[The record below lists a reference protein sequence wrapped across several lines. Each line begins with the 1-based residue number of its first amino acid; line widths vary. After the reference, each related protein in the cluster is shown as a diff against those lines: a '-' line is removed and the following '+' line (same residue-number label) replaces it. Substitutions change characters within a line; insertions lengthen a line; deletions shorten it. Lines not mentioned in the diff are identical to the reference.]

1 MGLRERKKQATRRA
15 LRDAAV
21 GLTLEHGLEDVTVE
35 EIAAA
40 ADVSTR
46 TFFNYFTTK
55 EDALLGD
62 LPVGPD
68 EEELRA
74 FVDGRPTGEFTE
86 DLVTLLVDS
95 LVDTE
100 DLDSQREDMKLH
112 HRLIEREPQLLPG
125 LLARFHDV
133 EVCLGKAVAERLGA
147 GVEDDRPQLV
157 AAVAMSVVRNT
168 TQELHAAGDD
178 PVDVADKIRNAFR
191 ALGEIFGAR
200 SN

>member
-21 GLTLEHGLEDVTVE
+21 GLTLERGLEDVTVE

-40 ADVSTR
+40 AEVSTR

-68 EEELRA
+68 EEELRT
-74 FVDGRPTGEFTE
+74 FVDGRPTGEFAE
-86 DLVTLLVDS
+86 DLVTLLVAS
-95 LVDTE
+95 LVDIE
-100 DLDSQREDMKLH
+100 DLDSQREDMRLH

-133 EVCLGKAVAERLGA
+133 EVRLGEAVAERLGA
-147 GVEDDRPQLV
+147 GPEDDRPQLV
-157 AAVAMSVVRNT
+157 AAVAMSVARNT
-168 TQELHAAGDD
+168 TRELHVAGDG
-178 PVDVADKIRNAFR
+178 PADVSGKIRDAFR
-191 ALGEIFGAR
+191 ALGEIFGAK
-200 SN
+200 SD

>member
-21 GLTLEHGLEDVTVE
+21 GLTLERGLEEVTVE

-40 ADVSTR
+40 AEVSTR

-68 EEELRA
+68 GDELRA
-74 FVDGRPTGEFTE
+74 FVDGRPTGEFAE
-86 DLVTLLVDS
+86 DLVALLVAS
-95 LVDTE
+95 LVDIE
-100 DLDSQREDMKLH
+100 DLESQREDMRLH

-133 EVCLGKAVAERLGA
+133 EVSLGEAVAERLGV
-147 GVEDDRPQLV
+147 GPEDDRPQLV

-168 TQELHAAGDD
+168 MRELHTAESGFA
-178 PVDVADKIRNAFR
+178 DVSGRVRDAFR
-191 ALGEIFGAR
+191 TLGEVFGAK
-200 SN
+200 SD